1 MMNDIANETGD
12 DLGPSSAQPRR
23 RPDPLSL
30 ISGVVL
36 LAVALAV
43 LVERHWVGIDAVAA
57 TGGIII
63 VIGLA
68 IAATAVRNIQRRN
81 ESLDR

>member
-1 MMNDIANETGD
+1 MNDTANKTGD
-12 DLGPSSAQPRR
+12 DIGPSPAQPRR
-23 RPDPLSL
+23 RADPLSL

-43 LVERHWVGIDAVAA
+43 LVERHWVDIDALAA
-57 TGGIII
+57 TGGIIT

-68 IAATAVRNIQRRN
+68 IAATAVRNIQRRDDG
-81 ESLDR
+81 L